1 MSALA
6 NVQKKKKKEERKQKK
21 EKRSL
26 PIIFLFCFLGILY
39 IPYSSLMGKTEL
51 PKIVIAARLSS
62 SSRNG
67 SKYCKNCYKQRHLL
81 FECPIV
87 QFWYCHKIGHI
98 IYNCP
103 TKPSKL
109 GQSGILPRPGNHSV
123 VAAAA
128 KESLSTPS
136 PSSVLVSELGPLLF
150 FMVKQFLSTSGKVSF
165 AVSSNTW
172 YFDSA
177 CCNHVF

>member
-1 MSALA
+1 M
-6 NVQKKKKKEERKQKK
+6 
-21 EKRSL
+21 
-26 PIIFLFCFLGILY
+26 FCFLGIFY
-39 IPYSSLMGKTEL
+39 IPYSFLMDKIEL

-67 SKYCKNCYKQRHLL
+67 SKYCKNCYKQRHIL

-87 QFWYCHKIGHI
+87 QCRYCHKIGHI
-98 IYNCP
+98 VYNCP
-103 TKPSKL
+103 TKPHKL

-123 VAAAA
+123 VVAAA

-136 PSSVLVSELGPLLF
+136 SSSVSVSELGPLLF
-150 FMVKQFLSTSGKVSF
+150 FMVKQFLSTSG
-165 AVSSNTW
+165 NTW